1 MFKIIPNLVSDNRE
15 LIFHSDLI
23 SLKPFVFDRNV
34 NESSN
39 GAQKSNSFSDN
50 NKKKKTDSNTSN
62 ILPGK
67 KEYHLILFTD
77 ILLLT
82 TKEQY

>member
-1 MFKIIPNLVSDNRE
+1 
-15 LIFHSDLI
+15 LI

-34 NESSN
+34 NDRVSNSSN
-39 GAQKSNSFSDN
+39 GAQKSDSFSDN
-50 NKKKKTDSNTSN
+50 SKKKKTDSNTSN

-67 KEYHLILFTD
+67 KEYHLILFSD

-82 TKEQY
+82 TKE